1 MNEKIKQLEC
11 SVFADSNIRLDRF
24 LVNLT
29 GKKRSYVSELI
40 SDGFVHINNATAKR
54 SYKPKQFDLISI
66 RVPLNTSK
74 LVPREELI
82 SVTDDLIKTSQF
94 IIPIVYH
101 DDHIIVVNK
110 PIGLLVHEAVSN
122 QSDHLTRI
130 LEMASVSLFV
140 NDDGRPGIVHRLDQ
154 FTEGL
159 LVMAKSKLAFESLKK
174 QFKNRDVKKKYYTV
188 LKGVPTQKEGEINRP
203 IGRDISVR
211 ARKSCINYVAGSE
224 KSAITQFKLL
234 EEFTNL
240 SLVDVDLITGRTHQI
255 RVHFAAM
262 GCPVLGD
269 SLYSK
274 QTQKKEGYYL
284 QSYFLGFIH
293 PYTNKLTEFK
303 LPISMRLKKY
313 AKSGNYN

>member
-24 LVNLT
+24 LVDLT
-29 GKKRSYVSELI
+29 GKNRSYVSDLI
-40 SDGFVHINNATAKR
+40 SDGYVRINNTIAKR
-54 SYKPKQFDLISI
+54 SYKPKQFDLITISF
-66 RVPLNTSK
+66 PLNMSK
-74 LVPREELI
+74 LAPREELI

-94 IIPIVYH
+94 IIPIIYH

-110 PIGLLVHEAVSN
+110 PIGLLVHDAISN
-122 QSDHLTRI
+122 ESDNLVRI
-130 LEMASVSLFV
+130 LKMASVTLCV
-140 NDDGRPGIVHRLDQ
+140 GEDGRPGIVHRLDQ

-159 LVMAKSKLAFESLKK
+159 LVMAKSKIAFDSLKK

-188 LKGVPTQKEGEINRP
+188 LKGVPIQKEGEINRP

-224 KSAITQFKLL
+224 KTAITQFKLL

-274 QTQKKEGYYL
+274 QAQKKEGYYL
-284 QSYFLGFIH
+284 QSYFLGFVH
-293 PYTNKLTEFK
+293 PYTNKLTEFR
-303 LPISMRLKKY
+303 LPISSRLKKY
-313 AKSGNYN
+313 AKSRNYN